1 MLSAIS
7 TSQSGSGSPCESEDP
22 LGRLNS
28 PPPRRPSL
36 LHGHLHDYE
45 AVLELRRE
53 KREAIGCLAD
63 VRWWDT
69 SEGP

>member
-7 TSQSGSGSPCESEDP
+7 TSESGCGSPCESEDP
-22 LGRLNS
+22 LGA
-28 PPPRRPSL
+28 PRRPSL

-53 KREAIGCLAD
+53 R
-63 VRWWDT
+63 R
-69 SEGP
+69 